1 MKKILIC
8 IFKYHGDV
16 LLTSPVFSALKKAIP
31 DAEIDAFLFKDTYP
45 MLEGHPDISNFIF
58 FDQAIRK
65 CFILKRLF
73 FEIKMWLKVRFRK
86 YDVVINLTSGDRGAL
101 VALFSGAKIRI
112 GQERGGG
119 LKHKDSFF
127 TKIIRATLTPRH
139 VVDRNLDALRAL
151 GIKPSQEKLFFGYS
165 EDTKKRVETK
175 LPFKDFVLIHPGS
188 RCYYKHWPN
197 EKFIQLIQSLRE
209 ANQNIII
216 SGGGSNEELEIAK
229 TILEPFQ
236 SDPSVVSLVGDLTLK
251 ELGALI
257 DRSKLLISVDTVAA
271 HIASALQKK
280 VLVIFGPSDDIKWG
294 PWKNPLA
301 KVIRKNM
308 PCMRCDQEGC
318 GGSWKSHCLD
328 LLPTEDVFKAAFE
341 MMKE

>member
-1 MKKILIC
+1 M
-8 IFKYHGDV
+8 
-16 LLTSPVFSALKKAIP
+16 P
-31 DAEIDAFLFKDTYP
+31 DAQIDAYLFKDTYP

-65 CFILKRLF
+65 YFILKRLF
-73 FEIKMWLKVRFRK
+73 LEIKMWLKVRFRK
-86 YDVVINLTSGDRGAL
+86 YDIVINLTSGDRGAL

-119 LKHKDSFF
+119 LKQKDSFF

-165 EDTKKRVETK
+165 EDAKKRVETK
-175 LPFKDFVLIHPGS
+175 LPFNDFVLIHPGS

-197 EKFIQLIQSLRE
+197 EKFIELIQRLRE
-209 ANQNIII
+209 VNQNIII
-216 SGGGSNEELEIAK
+216 SGGRSKEELEIAK

-236 SDPSVVSLVGDLTLK
+236 SDSLVVSLVGELTLK

-271 HIASALQKK
+271 HIASALEKK

-294 PWKNPLA
+294 PWKNPNA
-301 KVIRKNM
+301 KVVRKNL

-318 GGSWKSHCLD
+318 GGSWKSNCLD
-328 LLPTEDVFKAAFE
+328 ELSTEDVFKGALDLIS
-341 MMKE
+341 K